1 MWSTSKSATIL
12 SSAPRSREIAGIAL
26 ALAAA
31 VAFALSNTSASVA
44 YHSGSNPLTVAAI
57 RFLLPT
63 AALIVWLRMRGVR
76 MSLQGRDGW
85 IAAMLGAV
93 TAVYTWALLSAI
105 GAIPLSLAILV
116 FYLFP
121 LIATIILAACG
132 WERFGWPTVAAIV
145 LAFAGLALALDP
157 RGVRFNF
164 EGVALAAGAAL
175 GLGLVIAVSSRV
187 FRAGDSRPVT
197 LYMAATAAMVL
208 IVLCAMRGGFV
219 LPQTGLGWL
228 GFVGTSVFYAFAMIA
243 FFIAISMIG
252 PVRVSLLSYAE
263 PVVAAGLSVTLLGDK
278 LAPIQIAGV
287 VLVITALVGATLW
300 RRTPATKGG

>member
-1 MWSTSKSATIL
+1 M
-12 SSAPRSREIAGIAL
+12 AGIAL

-116 FYLFP
+116 F
-121 LIATIILAACG
+121 
-132 WERFGWPTVAAIV
+132 
-145 LAFAGLALALDP
+145 
-157 RGVRFNF
+157 
-164 EGVALAAGAAL
+164 
-175 GLGLVIAVSSRV
+175 
-187 FRAGDSRPVT
+187 
-197 LYMAATAAMVL
+197 
-208 IVLCAMRGGFV
+208 
-219 LPQTGLGWL
+219 
-228 GFVGTSVFYAFAMIA
+228 
-243 FFIAISMIG
+243 
-252 PVRVSLLSYAE
+252 
-263 PVVAAGLSVTLLGDK
+263 
-278 LAPIQIAGV
+278 
-287 VLVITALVGATLW
+287 
-300 RRTPATKGG
+300 